1 MRYSAAW
8 LGFLGCAWALNAAP
22 AKPLAIQRVTLSQ
35 YEDGPA
41 VPGDYR
47 FVPGEAIFFSFQV
60 SGYRAIGDED
70 PKVAIDYT
78 IEAQDPAGIPIVEAY
93 TGNLEA
99 TLDPEDKNW
108 MPKVRRTIS
117 IPPSAPSGEY
127 RILISLRD
135 RVGVNRISGQAA
147 FRVEGHAIE
156 ASETLAVRNFHFY
169 RREEDAKP
177 LTVAAYKAG
186 DTIWARFEM
195 TGYKLGEKNRFEVGY
210 GLVLLRPN
218 GDTMFR
224 QEDAAAEKEESFYPR
239 RWLPAALSLNL
250 NKDVRPGVYTLVL
263 MVSDKV
269 GGQKTEARQTFS
281 VE

>member
-1 MRYSAAW
+1 MRYCAVW
-8 LGFLGCAWALNAAP
+8 LACLPLAWAVSGAP
-22 AKPLAIQRVTLSQ
+22 AKPLAIQRLTLSQ

-60 SGYRAIGDED
+60 SGYRSIGDED

-135 RVGVNRISGQAA
+135 RVGVNQIRGQAS
-147 FRVEGHAIE
+147 FRVAGHAIE
-156 ASETLAVRNFHFY
+156 SSETLVVRNFHFY

-195 TGYKLGEKNRFEVGY
+195 TGYKLGEKNRLEVSY
-210 GLVLLRPN
+210 GLAVLRPN
-218 GDTMFR
+218 GEAMFT
-224 QEDAAAEKEESFYPR
+224 QEDAAAEKEESFYPH

-250 NKDVRPGVYTLVL
+250 NQDVRPGVYTMVL

-269 GGQKTEARQTFS
+269 GGQKTEARQTFT